1 MKEKGFTPH
10 HFPEIKSN
18 SDFNNHNFKILK
30 NSEGFISIKAQ
41 LIILAVLLFIMSL
54 EITGLALNSKGK
66 LFPLFR
72 KISLVFAEYKDAGES
87 LDEGEAGLTFKPGP
101 ESSDEEMEKRIK
113 ELEQKIKDLE
123 ENQQVPFPP
132 EEYFLP
138 PLTQEQISAVV
149 ELWCPDDDY
158 NYSGYISI
166 GSGSIVSPEG
176 IIITNRHVISNEDW
190 SVIRST
196 PTCYVAITEDI
207 AQSPIVKYAASL
219 VAYAPATDDYFDFD
233 VAILYINDVCR
244 ECEGAPS
251 SLPSSFSYL
260 DLGYSDVLA
269 PGDYVAIA
277 GYPGIGAGTFNFT
290 DGIIS
295 GRVGE
300 FILKTDAKIDS
311 GNSGGS
317 ALNSKNQ
324 LIGAPTWTISGQ
336 AESMGYII
344 AIDQIVEWY
353 ETKVVPSDS
362 VIVPY

>member
-1 MKEKGFTPH
+1 MKQKGFTPL
-10 HFPEIKSN
+10 EIN
-18 SDFNNHNFKILK
+18 EAK
-30 NSEGFISIKAQ
+30 NKYKARESLTGFISIKTQ
-41 LIILAVLLFIMSL
+41 LIILAVILLIMSL
-54 EITGLALNSKGK
+54 EITGLVLDSKGK

-72 KISLVFAEYKDAGES
+72 KISLVFAGYKDAGGTS
-87 LDEGEAGLTFKPGP
+87 DEEENGLTFKQGP
-101 ESSDEEMEKRIK
+101 EYLDEGMEDRIK
-113 ELEQKIKDLE
+113 ELEEKIRDLE

-138 PLTQEQISAVV
+138 PLTEEQISAVV
-149 ELWCPDDDY
+149 ELWCPDDNY

-176 IIITNRHVISNEDW
+176 IIITNRHVVSNEDW
-190 SVIRST
+190 SVIKSA
-196 PTCYVAITEDI
+196 PTCYVAVTDDI
-207 AQSPIVKYAASL
+207 AWPPTVKYAANL
-219 VAYAPATDDYFDFD
+219 IAYAPVTDDYFDFD
-233 VAILYINDVCR
+233 VAVLYINDVCR
-244 ECEGAPS
+244 ECEDAPN
-251 SLPSSFSYL
+251 SLPSSFPYL
-260 DLGYSDVLA
+260 DLGYSDILA

-290 DGIIS
+290 DGVIS

-300 FILKTDAKIDS
+300 FVLKTDAKIDS

-344 AIDQIVEWY
+344 GIDQIVEWY

>member
-1 MKEKGFTPH
+1 MKQK
-10 HFPEIKSN
+10 
-18 SDFNNHNFKILK
+18 
-30 NSEGFISIKAQ
+30 GFISIKVQ
-41 LIILAVLLFIMSL
+41 LIILVVVLLIMSL
-54 EITGLALNSKGK
+54 EITGLVLDSKGK

-72 KISLVFAEYKDAGES
+72 KISLVFAGYKDTAGS
-87 LDEGEAGLTFKPGP
+87 SDEEEDGLTFKKGP
-101 ESSDEEMEKRIK
+101 EYSDEEMEKRMK
-113 ELEQKIKDLE
+113 ELEKKIKDLE
-123 ENQQVPFPP
+123 ENKQVPFPP

-149 ELWCPDDDY
+149 ELWCPDDNY
-158 NYSGYISI
+158 NNTGYISI
-166 GSGSIVSPEG
+166 GSGSIVSSEG

-190 SVIRST
+190 SVIKST
-196 PTCYVAITEDI
+196 PTCYVAITGDI
-207 AQSPIVKYAASL
+207 AWSPIVKYAANL
-219 VAYAPATDDYFDFD
+219 IAYAPTTNDYFDFD

-260 DLGYSDVLA
+260 DLGYSDILA

-277 GYPGIGAGTFNFT
+277 GYPEIGAGTFNFT
-290 DGIIS
+290 DGVIS

-300 FILKTDAKIDS
+300 FVLKTDAKIDS

-324 LIGAPTWTISGQ
+324 LIGVPTWTISGH
-336 AESMGYII
+336 AESMGYVIG
-344 AIDQIVEWY
+344 IDQIIEWY